1 MKNMTTVQPKL
12 IDWDRLDPADPNT
25 VTEISLTATS
35 VMSLAL
41 AEAGERHR
49 KAGRPIFYLDDT
61 GRLVKEMPDGRRIAV
76 DDAGSSAS

>member
-25 VTEISLTATS
+25 VTEISSTATS
-35 VMSLAL
+35 VMSFAL
-41 AEAGERHR
+41 AEAGEQHR
-49 KAGRPIFYLDDT
+49 KAGRPIFYLDET

-76 DDAGSSAS
+76 DDAHSSLS